1 MTRKDDS
8 TLDPFYLLYD
18 RAIPLTLFM
27 TLGIFSLV
35 FAYALYKSKQ
45 RLSKGLVI
53 MGMSMSFLLLLISAA
68 SFFFTL
74 FIGYNS

>member
-1 MTRKDDS
+1 M
-8 TLDPFYLLYD
+8 DPFYLLYD
-18 RAIPLTLFM
+18 RSIPLTLFM

-35 FAYALYKSKQ
+35 FAYALYKTKQ
-45 RLSKGLVI
+45 RLSKRLVI
-53 MGMSMSFLLLLISAA
+53 TGMSMSFLLLLISAA

>member
-35 FAYALYKSKQ
+35 FAYALYKSKH

>member
-18 RAIPLTLFM
+18 RAILLTLFM